1 MGSSFSRKS
10 SSSASK
16 TPKPTY
22 RRASAAG
29 KGQASARPASS
40 VSPKT
45 PRPRTAP
52 AKAVS
57 RPAAKPRAVAKA
69 VPAAKAAP
77 GVKAAPKSLKS
88 VGEKTVAGIKG
99 AGKAAA
105 KPIAKTSLK
114 QAVPAVKI
122 PASKLPKT
130 ASPKTGAVTG
140 PKKAVSAAMASA
152 ASAAGGLAGRIPR
165 PKINPGKALIVIGVV
180 FALFLAGFIL
190 ANSPLFAATDIQVK
204 GSDHVEVETAR
215 ALIEVPEGTTM
226 FNVDEKA
233 IYDSLKA
240 IPWVKGVDAKREWPH
255 TLVVTPVERKMRAIA
270 FITAD
275 EVAWAIGED
284 GTWIAPLSLV
294 VAVDGEGNEVALND
308 DGSVPEGA
316 AQLPAF
322 EAALRIAQDSGSL
335 LLTDV
340 PSDISPKG
348 GEPVNAK
355 VVLAG
360 LDYAN
365 GFSDEFV
372 AQIKDISV
380 ASVEAISAN
389 LVSGVEVSLG
399 KPQNIVEKERVVT
412 KLLAE
417 HQGVTYINV
426 REPGAYT
433 FRSTP
438 L

>member
-99 AGKAAA
+99 AGKVAA
-105 KPIAKTSLK
+105 KPIAKSSLK
-114 QAVPAVKI
+114 QAAPAVKI
-122 PASKLPKT
+122 PASKLPKA
-130 ASPKTGAVTG
+130 ASPKTGAVAG
-140 PKKAVSAAMASA
+140 PKKAVSSAMASA

-240 IPWVKGVDAKREWPH
+240 IPWVKGVDVKREWPH

-294 VAVDGEGNEVALND
+294 VAVDAEGNEVALND

>member
-1 MGSSFSRKS
+1 M
-10 SSSASK
+10 
-16 TPKPTY
+16 
-22 RRASAAG
+22 
-29 KGQASARPASS
+29 
-40 VSPKT
+40 
-45 PRPRTAP
+45 

-57 RPAAKPRAVAKA
+57 
-69 VPAAKAAP
+69 AAKAAP
-77 GVKAAPKSLKS
+77 GVKAGPKSLKS

-130 ASPKTGAVTG
+130 VSPKAGAVAG
-140 PKKAVSAAMASA
+140 PKKAVSSVMASA

-240 IPWVKGVDAKREWPH
+240 IPWVKGVDVKREWPH

-294 VAVDGEGNEVALND
+294 VAVDAEGNEVALND

>member
-1 MGSSFSRKS
+1 M
-10 SSSASK
+10 
-16 TPKPTY
+16 
-22 RRASAAG
+22 
-29 KGQASARPASS
+29 
-40 VSPKT
+40 
-45 PRPRTAP
+45 
-52 AKAVS
+52 
-57 RPAAKPRAVAKA
+57 AKA

-77 GVKAAPKSLKS
+77 GVKSTPAAKAAPKTLKS

-122 PASKLPKT
+122 PASKLPKA
-130 ASPKTGAVTG
+130 ASPKTGAVAG
-140 PKKAVSAAMASA
+140 PKKAVSSVMASA

-240 IPWVKGVDAKREWPH
+240 IPWVKGVDVKREWPH

-294 VAVDGEGNEVALND
+294 VAVDAEGNEVALND
-308 DGSVPEGA
+308 DGSVSEGA

>member
-1 MGSSFSRKS
+1 M
-10 SSSASK
+10 
-16 TPKPTY
+16 
-22 RRASAAG
+22 
-29 KGQASARPASS
+29 
-40 VSPKT
+40 
-45 PRPRTAP
+45 
-52 AKAVS
+52 
-57 RPAAKPRAVAKA
+57 AKA

-99 AGKAAA
+99 ADKAAA
-105 KPIAKTSLK
+105 KPIAKISLK

-122 PASKLPKT
+122 PASKLPKA
-130 ASPKTGAVTG
+130 ASPKTGAVAG
-140 PKKAVSAAMASA
+140 PKKAVSSVMASA
-152 ASAAGGLAGRIPR
+152 ASASGGLAGRIPR
-165 PKINPGKALIVIGVV
+165 PKINPGKALVVIGVV

-240 IPWVKGVDAKREWPH
+240 IPWVKGVDVKREWPH
-255 TLVVTPVERKMRAIA
+255 TLVVTPVERKMSAIA